1 MLYECIKDYH
11 KIKIGDK
18 LKFVKRD
25 DDIIHYNKSNNI
37 DFVVDEHILNQ
48 YFKNID
54 MNKNSNILYN
64 GPLKK
69 LYEQLMRND
78 IVEVRGNKTV
88 ELLNTTITFDG
99 NETGIINIK
108 DIFKTSEN
116 YIEHETQWY
125 YSQNPN
131 NEYIKQY
138 AQIWSTASDVNGM
151 TNSNYG
157 FLMFSPQNGYQF
169 DNVCKELERDK
180 YSRRAIAYY
189 TNPFMHYIGGND
201 HVCTMYVSY
210 TVRDDKL
217 QAIVSMRSNDIRFGL
232 IGADLE
238 WQRVMLHSIAKEVG
252 LEVGDIHWHAV
263 SLHLYDRHFEQLIKI
278 YEGE

>member
-1 MLYECIKDYH
+1 MKYKCIKDLDH
-11 KIKIGDK
+11 LDIKKGEVFDFK
-18 LKFVKRD
+18 ERD
-25 DDIIHYNKSNNI
+25 TDYCNDDFSVSK
-37 DFVVDEHILNQ
+37 HIL
-48 YFKNID
+48 FTCFRLVG
-54 MNKNSNILYN
+54 MNVNSNILYN

-69 LYEQLMRND
+69 LYEQLMCND
-78 IVEVRGNKTV
+78 IIEVRGFKTV
-88 ELLNTTITFDG
+88 ELLNATIEFDG
-99 NETGIINIK
+99 SQTGIINIK

-116 YIEHETQWY
+116 YIEHETKWY
-125 YSQNPN
+125 ESQNPH

-138 AQIWSTASDVNGM
+138 AQIWSTASDENGM

-169 DNVCKELERDK
+169 KNVVEELKRDK
-180 YSRRAIAYY
+180 YSRRAVAYY
-189 TNPFMHYIGGND
+189 TNPFMHYVGGND

-210 TVRDDKL
+210 TVRNDKL

-238 WQRVMLHSIAKEVG
+238 WQRYMLSKIAEEVG
-252 LEVGDIHWHAV
+252 LEVGNIHWHAA
-263 SLHLYDRHFEQLIKI
+263 SLHLYERHFEQLIKI